1 MASTTSSHLAA
12 VQLSGNEK
20 EVIERKLSLLPDPV
34 DIEKD
39 LSDFYEISRCVDAIK
54 SGNFEKVRK
63 MFFIRVNEHRPMRLI
78 LGCCF

>member
-1 MASTTSSHLAA
+1 MADITSFPLAA

-20 EVIERKLSLLPDPV
+20 EVIERKLRLSSVSV
-34 DIEKD
+34 DMEKD

-63 MFFIRVNEHRPMRLI
+63 MFFT
-78 LGCCF
+78 

>member
-1 MASTTSSHLAA
+1 MASTTSTTSSPPAA

-20 EVIERKLSLLPDPV
+20 EVIERKLSLSPDPV
-34 DIEKD
+34 DMEKD

-63 MFFIRVNEHRPMRLI
+63 MFFI
-78 LGCCF
+78 

>member
-1 MASTTSSHLAA
+1 MASTTSSPPA

-20 EVIERKLSLLPDPV
+20 EVIERKLSLSPDPV
-34 DIEKD
+34 DMEKD

-63 MFFIRVNEHRPMRLI
+63 MFFI
-78 LGCCF
+78 

>member
-1 MASTTSSHLAA
+1 MASTTSSPPAA

-20 EVIERKLSLLPDPV
+20 EVIERKLSLSPDPV
-34 DIEKD
+34 DMEKD

-63 MFFIRVNEHRPMRLI
+63 MFFI
-78 LGCCF
+78 

>member
-1 MASTTSSHLAA
+1 MASTTSSPSAA

-20 EVIERKLSLLPDPV
+20 EVIERKLSLSPDPV
-34 DIEKD
+34 DMEKD

-63 MFFIRVNEHRPMRLI
+63 MFFI
-78 LGCCF
+78 

>member
-1 MASTTSSHLAA
+1 MADITSSPLAA

-20 EVIERKLSLLPDPV
+20 EVIERKLRLSSVSV
-34 DIEKD
+34 DMEKD

-63 MFFIRVNEHRPMRLI
+63 MFFT
-78 LGCCF
+78 

>member
-1 MASTTSSHLAA
+1 MASTTSSPLGA

-20 EVIERKLSLLPDPV
+20 EVIERKLSLSPDPV
-34 DIEKD
+34 DMEKD

-63 MFFIRVNEHRPMRLI
+63 MFFI
-78 LGCCF
+78 